1 MESRKP
7 IENAAQGIKFN
18 TSDRGVRRE
27 DYSRNAVADMSSQK
41 RWGNLAVWN
50 QQLINEEFQN
60 QETVREKLQNP
71 QVVNEELQNL
81 FFEKV
86 NEKGVDG
93 EDVVEGAESEANLKV
108 LEEKEKVS
116 NKGRDNEEDV
126 EGADSVVRE
135 SEANEKGT
143 DCEVDVE
150 GEDRNEND
158 AIKGEEGIDYDNDDD
173 DVENRSEN
181 ENEDDNVNVN
191 VGGEIVLVAGLKD
204 GRYRRYH
211 HPVRSDAEDC
221 SYYMRTGTCK
231 FGLNCKF
238 NHPPRRK
245 NQVAQEKVKENE
257 GNPER
262 PGQTECKVFTC
273 VNIHLHVS

>member
-1 MESRKP
+1 M
-7 IENAAQGIKFN
+7 
-18 TSDRGVRRE
+18 
-27 DYSRNAVADMSSQK
+27 
-41 RWGNLAVWN
+41 
-50 QQLINEEFQN
+50 
-60 QETVREKLQNP
+60 
-71 QVVNEELQNL
+71 
-81 FFEKV
+81 
-86 NEKGVDG
+86 DG
-93 EDVVEGAESEANLKV
+93 EDVVEGAESEANLKGIDREANV
-108 LEEKEKVS
+108 ECEERNVNDAPINEELQNLVWEEKEKVS

-126 EGADSVVRE
+126 EGAE
-135 SEANEKGT
+135 SKANEKGT
-143 DCEVDVE
+143 DREVNVE

-181 ENEDDNVNVN
+181 ENEDDNGNVN

-221 SYYMRTGTCK
+221 SYYMRTGACK

-245 NQVAQEKVKENE
+245 NQVVMYFSLIPLNLCLILSKIAND
-257 GNPER
+257 
-262 PGQTECKVFTC
+262 TLIYHIC
-273 VNIHLHVS
+273 V